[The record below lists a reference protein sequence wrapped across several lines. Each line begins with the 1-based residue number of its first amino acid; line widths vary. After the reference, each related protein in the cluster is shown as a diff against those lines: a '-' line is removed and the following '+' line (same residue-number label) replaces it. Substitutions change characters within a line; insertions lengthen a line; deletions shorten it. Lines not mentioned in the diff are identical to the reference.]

1 MRSLKDFDYF
11 GKRVFLRLDLNV
23 PIYDGVIIDETRI
36 TKVIPTIKYLI
47 ANKAKIIIASHFG
60 RPKSGYES
68 RYSLKFLVEVLEKK
82 LNQKILFC
90 SNYIDNQAKDIA
102 NSLAEGQI
110 LLLENLRFHS
120 QETENDIDFAKNL
133 ANLADFYIND
143 AFSCSHRS
151 HASIEA
157 IARIL
162 PSAAGLL
169 LFEEIEGLKKYL
181 NEPEKPIMA
190 IIGGSKISTK
200 LDLLKQL
207 INKVDYLAIVGAM
220 ANTFLK
226 AMSYEIGNSF
236 YEEDLVETAREIL
249 NDSGKCEIILPK
261 DVMVAKKIASNMEG
275 KITNINNVEKDEIVL
290 DLGSETILSII
301 SILNKCKTVILNG
314 PVGMFEH
321 EPFSKGTYSLAL
333 AVARLT
339 QNGNLI
345 SVAGGGDMVAALS
358 KAKVFDRISYVS
370 TAGGA
375 FLEWLEGKE
384 LPGLK
389 VLEN

>member
-23 PIYDGVIIDETRI
+23 PVSNEVILDKTRI
-36 TKVIPTIKYLI
+36 IKVIPTIKYLI
-47 ANKAKIIIASHFG
+47 ANKAKVIIASHFG

-68 RYSLKFLVEVLEKK
+68 KYSIEFLVEVLEKE

-90 SNYIDNQAKDIA
+90 SDYLDNQAEYIS
-102 NSLAEGQI
+102 NSLVDGQI

-120 QETENDIDFAKNL
+120 GETENDMEFAQKL
-133 ANLADFYIND
+133 AILADFYVND

-157 IARIL
+157 IARLL

-169 LFEEIEGLKKYL
+169 LFQEIEGLKKYL
-181 NEPEKPIMA
+181 DDPKKPVMA

-200 LDLLKQL
+200 LDLLKRM
-207 INKVDYLAIVGAM
+207 INKVDYLSIGGAM

-226 AMSYEIGNSF
+226 SLDYEIGNSF
-236 YEEDLVETAREIL
+236 YEEDLVETARWIL
-249 NDSGKCEIILPK
+249 SNAGKCKIILPR
-261 DVMVAKKIASNMEG
+261 DVVVAKKVASDVEG
-275 KITNINNVEKDEIVL
+275 KVINIDNIEKDEMIL
-290 DLGSETILSII
+290 DLGPESIFNII
-301 SILNKCKTVILNG
+301 SILDGCKTVVLNG
-314 PVGMFEH
+314 PVGMFEY
-321 EPFSKGTYSLAL
+321 EAFSKGTYSLAL
-333 AVARLT
+333 AVASLT
-339 QNGNLI
+339 QDNKII

-358 KAKVFDRISYVS
+358 KSKLLDQISYIS

>member
-1 MRSLKDFDYF
+1 MRSIKDFDYF

-23 PIYDGVIIDETRI
+23 PVYNGVILDKTRI
-36 TKVIPTIKYLI
+36 SKIIPTIKYLI
-47 ANKAKIIIASHFG
+47 ERKAKIIIASHFG
-60 RPKSGYES
+60 RPKVGYES
-68 RYSLKFLVEVLEKK
+68 EYSLEFLVEALEKE

-90 SNYIDNQAKDIA
+90 SNYLNNQAQDIS
-102 NSLAEGQI
+102 NSLMEGQI

-120 QETENDIDFAKNL
+120 GETKNDIEFAKNL

-143 AFSCSHRS
+143 AFSCSHRA

-181 NEPEKPIMA
+181 SDPQKPIMA

-207 INKVDYLAIVGAM
+207 INKVDYLAIGGAM

-236 YEEDLVETAREIL
+236 YEEDLVEKAKEIL
-249 NDSGKCEIILPK
+249 NSSGKCKIILPK
-261 DVMVAKKIASNMEG
+261 DVVVAKKIASDVEG
-275 KITNINNVEKDEIVL
+275 KITNINNIEKDEMIL
-290 DLGSETILSII
+290 DLGPESISNI
-301 SILNKCKTVILNG
+301 VSILGICKTVVLNG
-314 PVGMFEH
+314 PVGMFEY
-321 EPFSKGTYSLAL
+321 ESFAKGTYSLAL
-333 AVARLT
+333 SVANLT
-339 QNGNLI
+339 LNNKII
-345 SVAGGGDMVAALS
+345 SIAGGGDMVAALS
-358 KAKVFDRISYVS
+358 KAKLFDQISYIS

-375 FLEWLEGKE
+375 FLEWLEGKK